1 MEVEGMA
8 KQYYIKR
15 AGRISGPFSGSDVKS
30 GIRMGR
36 LLEQD
41 LISLSRDG
49 PWRTL
54 KGVFQ
59 KIRAAE
65 KKLLLNVCA
74 ACGQTRNPKSKI
86 CHHCGDQCR
95 SND

>member
-1 MEVEGMA
+1 MA

-30 GIRMGR
+30 GIQMGR

-41 LISLSRDG
+41 LISLSKDG

-65 KKLLLNVCA
+65 KNC
-74 ACGQTRNPKSKI
+74 C
-86 CHHCGDQCR
+86 
-95 SND
+95 